1 MLSLGV
7 LTTTPKFMTPQIL
20 RHKHNGKVTLQR
32 QAGCVEVLQDAL
44 IYTHINTNWVVDYI

>member
-7 LTTTPKFMTPQIL
+7 LTTIPKFMTPQIL